1 MRLVPTFAVLA
12 ALALAPAAAM
22 AQDSTTANRP
32 RATRTPHPTANRG
45 DCLRCHGPANADSV
59 KAVPAEHDYPIERC
73 VRCHRPAETMPVQS
87 EHAFDERHAQCA
99 TCHVAGN
106 TENAKPTP
114 AESHSRF
121 RASWCVMCHEQR
133 TAPAPG

>member
-1 MRLVPTFAVLA
+1 MRPIRIIA
-12 ALALAPAAAM
+12 ALAICALTAAVPAP
-22 AQDSTTANRP
+22 AQDSAAAERP
-32 RATRTPHPTANRG
+32 RASRTPHPTAERG

-59 KAVPAEHDYPIERC
+59 KAVPTEHDYPIERC
-73 VRCHRPAETMPVQS
+73 VRCHRPAETMPQQS

-114 AESHSRF
+114 EAHSRF
-121 RASWCVMCHEQR
+121 RPTWCVMCHTQR
-133 TAPAPG
+133 TPS